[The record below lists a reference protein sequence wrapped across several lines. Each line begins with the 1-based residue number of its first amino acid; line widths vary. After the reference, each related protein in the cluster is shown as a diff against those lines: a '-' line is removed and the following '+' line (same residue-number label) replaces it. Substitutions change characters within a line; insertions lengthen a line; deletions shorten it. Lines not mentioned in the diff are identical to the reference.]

1 MGSQEQMVKK
11 EPGIVAMMVPPSKR
25 LRSKPAVKDQKDAE
39 FQGDKETGKL
49 SAIHPAQCD
58 GDDGDERKAE
68 KFTCRICEKSFTFLS
83 VLSVHMR
90 THTGEKPY
98 KCPYCDHRASQ
109 KGNLKI
115 HIRTHKMGDLSEG
128 HEKNLREQQ
137 LKELNA
143 SESCDVSTGSAQGAS
158 SWGKARNGLSKA
170 EDGKIVLR
178 RLKKEKEVVLNASD
192 SAFTFQCS
200 CCKRRFEKQD
210 QLDQHVQLRHKSYK
224 CRLCE
229 YVTLRDDEL
238 LSHIEKI
245 HITLEMP
252 KNEGESD
259 KVEQPA
265 SEFTCEMCH
274 QTFNQSWFLKA
285 HMKKHSRSFEY
296 GCHVC
301 GRRFKERWFLKNHMK
316 VHVARNRNRNKVSK
330 TDSESLATINNVVQ
344 EDGMGIAFSQY
355 KICMKCGYL
364 FPSRESLQEHEKLHL
379 RTSEEC
385 SEEQATVVR
394 KAVVSDATENSTKDS
409 FLRSLN
415 LRPSVTLDTFA
426 SRLLAKGI
434 AELDPVS
441 SYQAWQLATKG
452 KVAELT
458 EYARHSGLDV
468 DLPETDI
475 TYGSDKGEGIFIEAE
490 KRKREHDTHNSNY
503 PKRRTRTSS
512 APEKDSQSANSGESG
527 TDFRSVSHHGRRS
540 SQNKSTECLECG
552 KAFRTYHQVVL
563 HSRVHRKKRGSGRE
577 GAPGACQDFRP
588 GSTSEVDSTSTS
600 RPSTPSS
607 VSAPEDALAP
617 GLGEADTD
625 SSEEGAEM
633 QLVNDAQAESER
645 GEKPYTCTPCDDAV
659 TESPPLKCHSPS
671 HRIAPQDESQEDIP
685 DPNDRIHEPFPDTPG
700 SSHSPIDA
708 SRCLDVNAA
717 MTASGERGAISEAQV
732 LRGQQREKLFGS
744 NGDTEIIFQS
754 NSSPDCQ
761 DTPGSGSNSGSPPPL
776 ESLNRTNLNVEGPSE
791 DTDQLHAID
800 THTNTS
806 QDEFPLDLTV
816 TFFKEVTCKDNFYLK
831 GSPTSPAQDAMITH
845 FCQFCNHTTLYPE
858 VLLMHQRVLHK
869 LNLNRP
875 APKWLARNGLKV
887 TNHDSA
893 GLLRSRRTGPPPVL
907 NGKESSPRLTS
918 TQGHAHPRCQRR
930 SPTPEA
936 APLLSGIA
944 NQLLDPSRHRVSLPL
959 AGTGCADSAP
969 GAYWYQRATSR
980 KLYGFISE
988 KKVRSNVCSE
998 HKILQAGNFESKF
1011 TNGQPAAPRYG
1022 LPTESVT
1029 EDNFF
1034 QEVSVGGAISG
1045 NHRQLY
1051 PSNAQVGRECQSVP
1065 RAGQLS
1071 KVKAD
1076 ALFEPECGSG
1086 GATELA
1092 SSGHGLRGGQMNR
1105 LMPRRPSPE
1114 ELSAASRTV
1123 EQESPP
1129 EPDYGAKHMDSFNM
1143 LTSYSPKDLSA
1154 LYQSWGANSPFVDPT
1169 GETRILAIQVQH
1181 GEFNCGECG
1190 KSFGQPRQ
1198 LGTHMKSHTEQTS
1211 FYSHQVV
1218 AERPFQCR
1226 YCPYSASQKGNLKT
1240 HVQCVHRVPFDNA
1253 QYPDSR
1259 FRLSRSDIDL
1269 YKAMEKQFGH
1279 FSTSCPAS
1287 GATVLE

>member
-1 MGSQEQMVKK
+1 MGSREQTVKK
-11 EPGIVAMMVPPSKR
+11 EPRVVAMMVPPSKR
-25 LRSKPAVKDQKDAE
+25 LRNKPAVKDQKDSE
-39 FQGDKETGKL
+39 FQGDKEAENLGTV
-49 SAIHPAQCD
+49 HPAQCG
-58 GDDGDERKAE
+58 GDDGDERKVE

-143 SESCDVSTGSAQGAS
+143 PESCDVSSSSTQGAS
-158 SWGKARNGLSKA
+158 SWGKAGNGLTKA

-178 RLKKEKEVVLNASD
+178 RLKKEKEVLLNASD

-200 CCKRRFEKQD
+200 CCKARFEKQD
-210 QLDQHVQLRHKSYK
+210 QLDQHVQLRHQSYK

-274 QTFNQSWFLKA
+274 QTFTQSWFLKA
-285 HMKKHSRSFEY
+285 HMKKHSSSFEY

-316 VHVARNRNRNKVSK
+316 VHGARNRNRNKVSK
-330 TDSESLATINNVVQ
+330 SDSESLATINNVVQ

-364 FPSRESLQEHEKLHL
+364 FPSSESLQEHEKLHF

-426 SRLLAKGI
+426 SRLFAKGI

-490 KRKREHDTHNSNY
+490 KRKREQDTQNSNY

-527 TDFRSVSHHGRRS
+527 TDLRSMSHHGRRS

-577 GAPGACQDFRP
+577 GAGACQDFRP

-645 GEKPYTCTPCDDAV
+645 GEKPYTCTPCDYAV

-671 HRIAPQDESQEDIP
+671 HRIAPQAESQEDIP

-700 SSHSPIDA
+700 SSHSPINA

-717 MTASGERGAISEAQV
+717 ATASGECGAVSEAQV
-732 LRGQQREKLFGS
+732 LSGQPKEKLFGS
-744 NGDTEIIFQS
+744 NGDTENIFQS
-754 NSSPDCQ
+754 NSPPDCQ
-761 DTPGSGSNSGSPPPL
+761 DTSCSGSNSGSPPPL
-776 ESLNRTNLNVEGPSE
+776 ESSNHNNLSVEGPSE
-791 DTDQLHAID
+791 DADQLHAID
-800 THTNTS
+800 TYTNTS

-875 APKWLARNGLKV
+875 APKWLVRNGLKV
-887 TNHDSA
+887 ANHDSA

-907 NGKESSPRLTS
+907 NGKGSSPRLTS
-918 TQGHAHPRCQRR
+918 TQVHAHPRCQRQ

-944 NQLLDPSRHRVSLPL
+944 NQLLDPPGHRVPLPL
-959 AGTGCADSAP
+959 AGTGCADPAP
-969 GAYWYQRATSR
+969 GAYWYQRATSH
-980 KLYGFISE
+980 KQYGFISE
-988 KKVRSNVCSE
+988 QKVGSHVCLE

-1011 TNGQPAAPRYG
+1011 SNGQPAAPRYG

-1029 EDNFF
+1029 KDNFF
-1034 QEVSVGGAISG
+1034 QEGSVGGAVSG
-1045 NHRQLY
+1045 NHRQSY
-1051 PSNAQVGRECQSVP
+1051 PTNVQVGREPECQSVP
-1065 RAGQLS
+1065 RAGQQS
-1071 KVKAD
+1071 KPKAD
-1076 ALFEPECGSG
+1076 TLFQPERGSV

-1105 LMPRRPSPE
+1105 LTPRRPSPE
-1114 ELSAASRTV
+1114 ELSTSSRTV

-1129 EPDYGAKHMDSFNM
+1129 EPGYRAKHMDAFNM
-1143 LTSYSPKDLSA
+1143 LTSYSPQDLSA

-1169 GETRILAIQVQH
+1169 GETKQ
-1181 GEFNCGECG
+1181 
-1190 KSFGQPRQ
+1190 
-1198 LGTHMKSHTEQTS
+1198 MS
-1211 FYSHQVV
+1211 FYSPQVAA

-1240 HVQCVHRVPFDNA
+1240 HVQCVHHVPFDNT
-1253 QYPDSR
+1253 QYPDRR

-1279 FSTSCPAS
+1279 FSTSCQAS

>member
-1 MGSQEQMVKK
+1 MGSREQTVKK
-11 EPGIVAMMVPPSKR
+11 EPRVVAMMVPPSKR
-25 LRSKPAVKDQKDAE
+25 LRNKPAVKDQKDSE
-39 FQGDKETGKL
+39 FQGDKEAENLGTV
-49 SAIHPAQCD
+49 HPAQCG
-58 GDDGDERKAE
+58 GDDGDERKVE

-143 SESCDVSTGSAQGAS
+143 PESCDVSSSSTQGAS
-158 SWGKARNGLSKA
+158 SWGKAGNGLTKA

-178 RLKKEKEVVLNASD
+178 RLKKEKEVLLNASD

-200 CCKRRFEKQD
+200 CCKARFEKQD
-210 QLDQHVQLRHKSYK
+210 QLDQHVQLRHQSYK

-274 QTFNQSWFLKA
+274 QTFTQSWFLKA
-285 HMKKHSRSFEY
+285 HMKKHSSSFEY

-316 VHVARNRNRNKVSK
+316 VHGARNRNRNKVSK
-330 TDSESLATINNVVQ
+330 SDSESLATINNVVQ

-364 FPSRESLQEHEKLHL
+364 FPSSESLQEHEKLHF

-426 SRLLAKGI
+426 SRLFAKGI

-490 KRKREHDTHNSNY
+490 KRKREQDTQNSNY

-527 TDFRSVSHHGRRS
+527 TDLRSMSHHGRRS

-577 GAPGACQDFRP
+577 GAGACQDFRP

-645 GEKPYTCTPCDDAV
+645 GEKPYTCTPCDYAV

-671 HRIAPQDESQEDIP
+671 HRIAPQAESQEDIP

-700 SSHSPIDA
+700 SSHSPINA

-717 MTASGERGAISEAQV
+717 ATASGECGAVSEAQV
-732 LRGQQREKLFGS
+732 LSGQPKEKLFGS
-744 NGDTEIIFQS
+744 NGDTENIFQS
-754 NSSPDCQ
+754 NSPPDCQ
-761 DTPGSGSNSGSPPPL
+761 DTSCSGSNSGSPPPL
-776 ESLNRTNLNVEGPSE
+776 ESSNHNNLSVEGPSE
-791 DTDQLHAID
+791 DADQLHAID
-800 THTNTS
+800 TYTNTS

-875 APKWLARNGLKV
+875 APKWLVRNGLKV
-887 TNHDSA
+887 ANHDSA

-907 NGKESSPRLTS
+907 NGKGSSPRLTS
-918 TQGHAHPRCQRR
+918 TQVHAHPRCQRQ

-944 NQLLDPSRHRVSLPL
+944 NQLLDPPGHRVPLPL
-959 AGTGCADSAP
+959 AGTGCADPAP
-969 GAYWYQRATSR
+969 GAYWYQRATSH
-980 KLYGFISE
+980 KQYGFISE
-988 KKVRSNVCSE
+988 QKVGSHVCLE

-1011 TNGQPAAPRYG
+1011 SNGQPAAPRYG

-1029 EDNFF
+1029 KDNFF
-1034 QEVSVGGAISG
+1034 QEGSVGGAVSG
-1045 NHRQLY
+1045 NHRQSY
-1051 PSNAQVGRECQSVP
+1051 PTNVQVGREPECQSVP
-1065 RAGQLS
+1065 RAGQQS
-1071 KVKAD
+1071 KPKAD
-1076 ALFEPECGSG
+1076 TLFQPERGSV

-1105 LMPRRPSPE
+1105 LTPRRPSPE
-1114 ELSAASRTV
+1114 ELSTSSRTV

-1129 EPDYGAKHMDSFNM
+1129 EPGYRAKHMDAFNM
-1143 LTSYSPKDLSA
+1143 LTSYSPQDLSA

-1169 GETRILAIQVQH
+1169 
-1181 GEFNCGECG
+1181 
-1190 KSFGQPRQ
+1190 
-1198 LGTHMKSHTEQTS
+1198 EQMS
-1211 FYSHQVV
+1211 FYSPQVAA

-1240 HVQCVHRVPFDNA
+1240 HVQCVHHVPFDNT
-1253 QYPDSR
+1253 QYPDRR

-1279 FSTSCPAS
+1279 FSTSCQAS

>member
-1169 GETRILAIQVQH
+1169 GET
-1181 GEFNCGECG
+1181 
-1190 KSFGQPRQ
+1190 K
-1198 LGTHMKSHTEQTS
+1198 QTS